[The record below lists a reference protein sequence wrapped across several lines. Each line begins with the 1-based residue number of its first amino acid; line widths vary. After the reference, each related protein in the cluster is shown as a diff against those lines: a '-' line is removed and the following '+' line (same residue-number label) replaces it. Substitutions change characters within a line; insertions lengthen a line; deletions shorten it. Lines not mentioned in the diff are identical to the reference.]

1 MTTQHGERASQK
13 MATPSA
19 VRKYV
24 RVKRRSIAV
33 AASQQNTEVLKVFL
47 APIISTMTNGSSSY
61 STISACLAA
70 VFVAG
75 LGAGMMLL
83 TVIQQKRKDQ
93 NYKKAAP
100 RRFGAAIRLVDYERY
115 RELHDNVWP
124 KVLERMQKSNIR
136 NFSIHYHKETSTLF
150 QYFEWIGHW
159 KHNASSLDGCCLTK
173 KEERQLF
180 ERDMEASSNDPV
192 TRKWWKECEPCQEP
206 FSQWPPES
214 LPLSKGGRGDW
225 WTPLE
230 NVCHC
235 GYWPTQYSNM
245 THDPDF
251 VKM

>member
-1 MTTQHGERASQK
+1 MVSELHKNGDS
-13 MATPSA
+13 SA

-173 KEERQLF
+173 KRSGNCLRGIWRRVVMIQLL
-180 ERDMEASSNDPV
+180 
-192 TRKWWKECEPCQEP
+192 
-206 FSQWPPES
+206 ES
-214 LPLSKGGRGDW
+214 GGR
-225 WTPLE
+225 
-230 NVCHC
+230 NVSLVKNPFRSGLLKACPFRKEEEVTGGRH
-235 GYWPTQYSNM
+235 WKM
-245 THDPDF
+245 F
-251 VKM
+251 VTAGTGQHSTVT